1 MKDDNAEIA
10 IMEQQI
16 AEITDQISR
25 VQGTVYILRQKALY
39 LRNQSIFNIL
49 RWDEDMI
56 VPSSDGPMF
65 ILID

>member
-25 VQGTVYILRQKALY
+25 VQGTDIYFRTLSSY

-49 RWDEDMI
+49 RWD
-56 VPSSDGPMF
+56 G
-65 ILID
+65 

>member
-49 RWDEDMI
+49 RWD
-56 VPSSDGPMF
+56 G
-65 ILID
+65 